1 MINQEQEAVLFL
13 LKAVNFDWVMHMKS
27 VWRDSEYD
35 VAALHQEQRTRIIDE
50 LEKIKATGDP
60 NSPLGMV
67 LIGEGGAGKTHLL
80 SAIRRY
86 ALSQGFGFI
95 LVDMTDVHDFWKTAL
110 QGYVSSLQE
119 ATAEGAPQF
128 QRLIE
133 FLLSYTNVQ
142 TPIKQLTQANASQLK
157 QNINSILS
165 ALARKDRAA
174 TIKFRDIVRALFL
187 LNSDDIS
194 IQGTGYNWLQ
204 GFGVEEEDKYNFG
217 FSVTAASHPSEIVEG
232 LSWLMSLQG
241 PSVLAFDQ
249 LDSIVTQHHFAAGS
263 GEYAELSDEQRVSRA
278 IIEGIGGGFTAL
290 RDKTARTLILVSCL
304 EATWEILR
312 TKAVSTFQARF
323 HQPPLVLGRVRDASV
338 AEQIVASRL
347 REIYESVN
355 FLPPYPTWPFTQ
367 AFFEAA
373 RQQSPRRILQRCDA
387 HRNKCLAEK
396 EITELSSF
404 GDDTPPPPP
413 PPLDQLDRDFAG
425 LREQLKEQSH
435 ATRAL
440 GENNEDTILATL
452 LQTAGECLIRENPTA
467 DNVDVAIE
475 TDFPGGKS
483 PLLHVRVRLIFRD
496 EGDREQH
503 LCLRA
508 LQRTNAKAYQT
519 RIRAAMTASGID
531 RALSFRRLILVRTYE
546 IPGGSVTQQLTRQFE
561 QAGGLFAHPTEDELL
576 TLLALQEL
584 QKKKDP
590 KFDAWLRDRRPVSQ
604 LPCMRDAITW
614 LFGDAA
620 SKASEDNLSQSGG
633 SSAPSSEAK
642 KTSTEPQVPGDTPP
656 IGALQLPIGTRLVG
670 QQARETIALRVQDLT
685 KHTVILAG
693 SGSGKTVLVRRLVEE
708 AVLLGIPAIVIDC
721 ANDLARM
728 GDRWPAPPE
737 EWSNEDKQR
746 ADLYHQ
752 KSQVV
757 VWTPGREA
765 GNPLNLEP
773 LPDLAAVANDPE
785 ELDQAAD
792 MARDSLQDIVAPGKA
807 QASILK
813 RGILKAAL
821 LYFAQNGG
829 GRLPDLIELLSDL
842 PPEAGGGI
850 ADAGKKAQAMADS
863 LRAEILN
870 NPLLRQGGAA
880 LDPAI
885 LFGLDQP
892 SEKTRISILN
902 FIGLPGIGAQQQFL
916 NQLFM
921 TLFTWIKKNP
931 APVEQPIRGL
941 LVIDE
946 AKDFVPSTG
955 STPCKASLN
964 RLAAQARKYGL
975 GLIFATQAPKSIDHN
990 IIANC
995 STQFYG
1001 RANSPA
1007 AIDVIQEQLRQ
1018 RGGSGQDIA
1027 RLERGQ
1033 FYVVSESLTTP
1044 TKILTPL
1051 CLSHHPP
1058 TPLDEVEALNRARAS
1073 RTTEHMLKL
1082 ATDISMA

>member
-1 MINQEQEAVLFL
+1 MINQDQEADLNL

-35 VAALHQEQRTRIIDE
+35 IAALHQEQRTRIIHE
-50 LEKIKATGDP
+50 LEKIKATGDS

-80 SAIRRY
+80 SEIRRY
-86 ALSQGFGFI
+86 SLSQGFGFI
-95 LVDMTDVHDFWKTAL
+95 LVDMTDVHDFWKTVV

-119 ATAEGAPQF
+119 SIADGVLQF
-128 QRLIE
+128 QQLIE
-133 FLLSYTNVQ
+133 FLICYTNVQ
-142 TPIKQLTQANASQLK
+142 ISMEQLTQADSFQLNQYIK
-157 QNINSILS
+157 SILS
-165 ALARKDRAA
+165 ALSRMNRAA
-174 TIKFRDIVRALFL
+174 TIKYQDIVRALIL
-187 LNSDDIS
+187 LNSDEIS
-194 IQGTGYNWLQ
+194 IQSAGYNLLQ
-204 GFGVEEEDKYNFG
+204 GLGLEEEYRSSFG
-217 FSVTAASHPSEIVEG
+217 FSLNAAPHPSEIVEG

-263 GEYAELSDEQRVSRA
+263 GGYAELSEEQQVSRA

-290 RDKTARTLILVSCL
+290 RDKAVRTLTLVSCL

-312 TKAVSTFQARF
+312 TEAVSTFQARF
-323 HQPPLVLGRVRDASV
+323 HQQPLILGSVLDAGV
-338 AEQIVASRL
+338 AEQIIASRL
-347 REIYESVN
+347 RKIYESVN
-355 FLPPYPTWPFTQ
+355 FSPPYPTWPFTQ

-373 RQQSPRRILQRCDA
+373 RLQSPRRILQRCDD
-387 HRNKCLAEK
+387 HRQKCLAQK
-396 EITELSSF
+396 RITELNSF
-404 GDDTPPPPP
+404 IDVDPP
-413 PPLDQLDRDFAG
+413 PPLKSESFDQLDKDFAG
-425 LREQLKEQSH
+425 LKEQNLVTGCLDES
-435 ATRAL
+435 
-440 GENNEDTILATL
+440 NEDTIFATL
-452 LQTAGECLIRENPTA
+452 LRITSDCLIRENPTA
-467 DNVDVAIE
+467 KNVDVAIE
-475 TDFPGGKS
+475 IDFPGGRS

-496 EGDREQH
+496 LGDREKH

-508 LQRTNAKAYQT
+508 LQRTNANAYQS
-519 RIRAAMTASGID
+519 RLRAAMTASGID
-531 RALSFRRLILVRTYE
+531 RALTFRRLMIVRTLD
-546 IPGGSVTQQLTRQFE
+546 IPGGARTQQLTKQFE
-561 QAGGLFAHPTEDELL
+561 QAGGLLAHPAEEELV

-584 QKKKDP
+584 QNQKDP

-604 LPCMRDAITW
+604 LPFMRDAVTW
-614 LFGDAA
+614 LFGDAV
-620 SKASEDNLSQSGG
+620 SKPPEKVPPPEVKEPPTNSGV
-633 SSAPSSEAK
+633 
-642 KTSTEPQVPGDTPP
+642 TRDPQPV
-656 IGALQLPIGTRLVG
+656 GAHQLPIGVRIVG
-670 QQARETIALRVQDLT
+670 QQTKETIAIPVQDLT

-708 AVLLGIPAIVIDC
+708 ALLLGIPSIVIDC

-728 GDRWPAPPE
+728 GDRWPTPPE
-737 EWSNEDKQR
+737 IWSHEDNQK
-746 ADLYHQ
+746 ADLYHE

-773 LPDLAAVANDPE
+773 LPDLAAVANDLE

-792 MARDSLQDIVAPGKA
+792 MARDFLQEIVARGKA

-821 LYFAQNGG
+821 IYFAQNGG

-842 PPEAGGGI
+842 PVEASGGI
-850 ADAGKKAQAMADS
+850 ADAGKMAQAMADS

-870 NPLLRQGGAA
+870 NPLLRQRGAA

-885 LFGLDQP
+885 LFGLDQS

-902 FIGLPGIGAQQQFL
+902 FVGLPGIAAQQQFL

-931 APVEQPIRGL
+931 APTDKPIRGL

-955 STPCKASLN
+955 STPCKASLS
-964 RLAAQARKYGL
+964 RLVAQARKYGL

-1027 RLERGQ
+1027 RLEKGQ

-1058 TPLDEVEALNRARAS
+1058 TPLDEVEVLIRARAS
-1073 RTTEHMLKL
+1073 HTSK
-1082 ATDISMA
+1082 

>member
-1 MINQEQEAVLFL
+1 MSNQEQEPALFL

-35 VAALHQEQRTRIIDE
+35 VAALHQEERTRIIDE
-50 LEKIKATGDP
+50 LEQIKATGEP
-60 NSPLGMV
+60 SSPLGMV

-95 LVDMTDVHDFWKTAL
+95 LVDMTDVHDFWKTVV

-119 ATAEGAPQF
+119 EVAEGVAQF

-133 FLLSYTNVQ
+133 FLIAYTNVQ
-142 TPIKQLTQANASQLK
+142 VSTEQLAEADASQLK

-174 TIKFRDIVRALFL
+174 TTKFQNVVRALFL
-187 LNSDDIS
+187 LNSSDFIIS
-194 IQGTGYNWLQ
+194 GIGYNWLQ
-204 GFGVEEEDKYNFG
+204 GLGVEQEDKDNFG
-217 FSVTAASHPSEIVEG
+217 FSVTAAPHPSEIVEG

-249 LDSIVTQHHFAAGS
+249 LDSIVAQHHFAAGS

-278 IIEGIGGGFTAL
+278 IIESIGGGLTAL
-290 RDKTARTLILVSCL
+290 WDKTARTLILVSCL

-312 TKAVSTFQARF
+312 TKALSTFQARF

-347 REIYESVN
+347 REIYESAN
-355 FLPPYPTWPFTQ
+355 FSPSYPTWPF
-367 AFFEAA
+367 APKFFEAVK
-373 RQQSPRRILQRCDA
+373 QYSPRRILQCCDA

-396 EITELSSF
+396 RITELSSF

-440 GENNEDTILATL
+440 EEGNEDTILATL

-467 DNVDVAIE
+467 DNVDGAVE
-475 TDFPGGKS
+475 TGFPGGHS
-483 PLLHVRVRLIFRD
+483 YPILHTRVRLIFRG

-531 RALSFRRLILVRTYE
+531 RSLSFRRLIIVRTHE
-546 IPGGSVTQQLTRQFE
+546 IPGGAVTQQLTKQFE

-590 KFDAWLRDRRPVSQ
+590 NFDAWLRARRPVSQ
-604 LPCMRDAITW
+604 LPCMQDAVTW

-620 SKASEDNLSQSGG
+620 SKGTEENLSKSGG
-633 SSAPSSEAK
+633 SSAPSSEVK
-642 KTSTEPQVPGDTPP
+642 KTPTKPEVPGYAQP
-656 IGALQLPIGTRLVG
+656 IGALQLPIGARLVG
-670 QQARETIALRVQDLT
+670 QQTKETVAIQVQDLT

-728 GDRWPAPPE
+728 GDRWPTPPE
-737 EWSNEDKQR
+737 EWSHEDKQK

-765 GNPLNLEP
+765 ANPLSLNP
-773 LPDLAAVANDPE
+773 LPDFGAVANDPDE
-785 ELDQAAD
+785 FNQAID
-792 MARDSLQDIVAPGKA
+792 MARESLQEIVATGKSQTA
-807 QASILK
+807 IVK
-813 RGILKAAL
+813 RGILTEAL
-821 LYFAQNGG
+821 KYFAQNCGG
-829 GRLPDLIELLSDL
+829 SLEEFVALLDDAPPDAIGSYSNALKRAKEI
-842 PPEAGGGI
+842 
-850 ADAGKKAQAMADS
+850 ADS
-863 LRAEILN
+863 LRAEITN
-870 NPLLRQGGAA
+870 NPLLRQAGTA

-885 LFGLDQP
+885 LFGLDRS

-902 FIGLPGIGAQQQFL
+902 FVGLPSIGAQQQFL

-931 APVEQPIRGL
+931 APINKPIRGL

-946 AKDFVPSTG
+946 AKDFVPSTQ
-955 STPCKASLN
+955 STPCKASLI

-1007 AIDVIQEQLRQ
+1007 AIEVIQEQLRQ

-1033 FYVVSESLTTP
+1033 FYAVSESLTTP

-1051 CLSHHPP
+1051 CLSHHPS
-1058 TPLDEVEALNRARAS
+1058 TPLDEVEVLNRARAS
-1073 RTTEHMLKL
+1073 HTTK
-1082 ATDISMA
+1082 

>member
-1 MINQEQEAVLFL
+1 MVVMTNQEQKSMLSL
-13 LKAVNFDWVMHMKS
+13 LKAINFDWVMHMRS
-27 VWRDSEYD
+27 VWHDSDYD
-35 VAALHQEQRTRIIDE
+35 VEALHEEPRTRIIHE
-50 LEKIKATGDP
+50 LAQIKDTKKP
-60 NSPLGMV
+60 NSPLGLV

-86 ALSQGFGFI
+86 SVSQGFGFI
-95 LVDMTDVHDFWKTAL
+95 LADMTDVYDFWKTVL

-119 ATAEGAPQF
+119 STAEGIPQF
-128 QRLIE
+128 QRLIA
-133 FLLSYTNVQ
+133 FLISYTNAQVS
-142 TPIKQLTQANASQLK
+142 IEYLAQADASQLK
-157 QNINSILS
+157 QYINSILS
-165 ALARKDRAA
+165 ALAQKDRAA
-174 TIKFRDIVRALFL
+174 TTKFQNVVRALFL
-187 LNSDDIS
+187 LNSSDFIIS
-194 IQGTGYNWLQ
+194 GIGYNWLQ
-204 GFGVEEEDKYNFG
+204 GLGVEEEDKYNLG
-217 FSVTAASHPSEIVEG
+217 FSVTAAPHPSEIVEG

-249 LDSIVTQHHFAAGS
+249 LDSIVAQHRLAAGS
-263 GEYAELSDEQRVSRA
+263 GEYAELSDEQQVSRA
-278 IIEGIGGGFTAL
+278 IIEGICGGFTAL

-323 HQPPLVLGRVRDASV
+323 HQPPLILSSVRDASV

-347 REIYESVN
+347 REIYDSEN
-355 FLPPYPTWPFTQ
+355 FSPPNPTWPFTS
-367 AFFEAA
+367 AFFEGA
-373 RQQSPRRILQRCDA
+373 RQHSPRRILQRCDV
-387 HRNKCLAEK
+387 HRNKCLAEEK
-396 EITELSSF
+396 ITELSSF
-404 GDDTPPPPP
+404 VDDTPPPSPRP
-413 PPLDQLDRDFAG
+413 YFDKLEKDFAS
-425 LREQLKEQSH
+425 LREKGVVNGYLDE
-435 ATRAL
+435 
-440 GENNEDTILATL
+440 GNEDTILATL

-467 DNVDVAIE
+467 DNVDVDVE
-475 TDFPGGKS
+475 TDFPGGHS
-483 PLLHVRVRLIFRD
+483 YPLLHARVRLIFRD

-531 RALSFRRLILVRTYE
+531 RSLSFRRLILVRTHE
-546 IPGGSVTQQLTRQFE
+546 IPGGALTQQLTKQFE
-561 QAGGLFAHPTEDELL
+561 QAGGLFAYPTEDELL

-604 LPCMRDAITW
+604 LACMQDAVTW
-614 LFGDAA
+614 LFGE
-620 SKASEDNLSQSGG
+620 K
-633 SSAPSSEAK
+633 
-642 KTSTEPQVPGDTPP
+642 VPPPPP
-656 IGALQLPIGTRLVG
+656 ISDSPLPIETLLPIGSRLVG
-670 QQARETIALRVQDLT
+670 QQASETIAIRVKDLT

-708 AVLLGIPAIVIDC
+708 AVLLKIPAIVIDC

-728 GDRWPAPPE
+728 GDRWPTSPE
-737 EWSNEDKQR
+737 VLSNDDKVK
-746 ADLYHQ
+746 ANLYQ
-752 KSQVV
+752 QNSQVV
-757 VWTPGREA
+757 IWTPGREA

-773 LPDLAAVANDPE
+773 LPDLAAVANDLE

-792 MARDSLQDIVAPGKA
+792 MARDSLQEIVAPGKS

-842 PPEAGGGI
+842 PPEASGGI
-850 ADAGKKAQAMADS
+850 ANAGRKAQAMADG

-870 NPLLRQGGAA
+870 NPLLRQGGVA

-885 LFGLDQP
+885 LFGLDQS

-902 FIGLPGIGAQQQFL
+902 FVGLPGIGAQQHFL

-931 APVEQPIRGL
+931 APTDKPIRGL

-955 STPCKASLN
+955 STPCKASLS
-964 RLAAQARKYGL
+964 RLVAQARKYGL

-1033 FYVVSESLTTP
+1033 FYAVSESLTTP

-1058 TPLDEVEALNRARAS
+1058 TPLDEVEVLNRARAS
-1073 RTTEHMLKL
+1073 RT
-1082 ATDISMA
+1082 